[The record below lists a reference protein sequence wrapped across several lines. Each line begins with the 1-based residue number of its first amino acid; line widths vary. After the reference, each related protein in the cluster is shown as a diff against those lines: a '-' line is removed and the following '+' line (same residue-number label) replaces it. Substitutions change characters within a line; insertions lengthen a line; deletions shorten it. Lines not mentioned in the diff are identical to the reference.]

1 MEHVTIVQWLGQC
14 ITDRCQRSVG
24 QSDFELAVY
33 LMFYIFNLG
42 RVFTYYPTIQKL
54 RTPGCTG
61 DGQSVWTWITGT
73 LANGTLALHVYV
85 LSAYQSND
93 LVWLNL
99 ANMAMCCIC
108 LWYLV
113 KARRRAGTLSWV
125 PFGKP
130 KTGYVLTVQLSDDL
144 RHTMAGRAHSAG
156 QPLNAMV
163 ADAVRQYL
171 AQYTQGIAIAAG
183 KKSPLLHTNE

>member
-1 MEHVTIVQWLGQC
+1 MEHVTFVQWLGQC
-14 ITDRCQRSVG
+14 ITDSCQRSVG

-33 LMFYIFNLG
+33 LMFYIFNLDQ
-42 RVFTYYPTIQKL
+42 VFTYYPTIRKL

-61 DGQSVWTWITGT
+61 DGQSVWTWITWT

-85 LSAYQSND
+85 VSAYQSND
-93 LVWLNL
+93 LVWLKL

-113 KARRRAGTLSWV
+113 KRQRRTGTLGWV
-125 PFGKP
+125 PFRKP
-130 KTGYVLTVQLSDDL
+130 RAGYVLTVQLSDEL
-144 RHTMAGRAHSAG
+144 RHQMARWGRSG
-156 QPLNAMV
+156 GPPLNTMV

-171 AQYTQGIAIAAG
+171 AQTTGGIAPPTR
-183 KKSPLLHTNE
+183 S

>member
-1 MEHVTIVQWLGQC
+1 LNVEHVTIVQWLGQC

-42 RVFTYYPTIQKL
+42 RVFTYYPTIRKL

-61 DGQSVWTWITGT
+61 DGQSVWTWITWT

-85 LSAYQSND
+85 VSAYQSND

-99 ANMAMCCIC
+99 ANMVMCCIC

-113 KARRRAGTLSWV
+113 KAQRRAGTLGWV
-125 PFGKP
+125 PFRKP
-130 KTGYVLTVQLSDDL
+130 RAGYVVTVQLSDDL
-144 RHTMAGRAHSAG
+144 RHPMARQAHSAG
-156 QPLNAMV
+156 QPLNAVV
-163 ADAVRQYL
+163 AEALRQYL
-171 AQYTQGIAIAAG
+171 GQAAG
-183 KKSPLLHTNE
+183 GMPPAASSKT